1 MINRPSHILG
11 KRFTEKTLVSDF
23 TFLQFGQSDQTKLL
37 MFILVVGLAI
47 IGGIFAGAFGGLIK
61 QILFFPPRDSGNE
74 QISLIIGIVI
84 VVSLWLLETVRR
96 GFGAGLWKT
105 GLTIITIATV
115 GSILLRDLIFPLLLI
130 FFCLLGLSTIFIGF
144 LANSLSWSLINIV
157 FSKNRKVIE
166 RLHWIPVILASTGF
180 TFFWLESKIA
190 VAATPDL
197 LKLCKLLIGF
207 FLGLSLEGLCK
218 FIACSNQSE
227 SRRFVFLH
235 DWAVS
240 IGSWGGTSF
249 YGLDLSHVSFRGAGL
264 GNTDLRAKSLLRTCF
279 QDAVGLDRARVNNQC
294 LDLDNLKVQT
304 LLTQGSSQ
312 DQNFSHLNLRGAY
325 LQRAEMRGFNFSE
338 TNLTRADLQQ
348 ADLRRSCL
356 IYTQLAGAD
365 LQQVD
370 LRQANLTDANL
381 TGVDCRRADLRDIVL
396 VRAQVAQ
403 ADFSGADLTGACIE
417 DWSVSDKT
425 NFTNVR
431 CEYVYKK
438 HEDGQPTHRYPCDR
452 NFEPGEFAALFQ
464 QPENELELIF
474 KGDFSYSALSL
485 AFEKLKTERP
495 ELDLELKGI
504 EQRGNLWVVRVT
516 SSNPTIEGQ
525 LEQQI
530 SEVYQTATNS
540 DSLETTIKDSIYR
553 DYEDIKQRL
562 VDSQQQ
568 VRQWAG
574 IAESQAETL
583 KQLSKQ
589 TFGTNFYIEGSNIT
603 NLTGQG
609 QIEYTEAAGQIRS
622 LVTQSGTETQV
633 FQQVLSQLQDIA
645 TTPQMQTEL
654 IQQILLKEAQ
664 NDPAFRRFLL
674 QQQQQILT
682 ALPAGTIASAI
693 QDAIL
698 QLSIRSF

>member
-1 MINRPSHILG
+1 
-11 KRFTEKTLVSDF
+11 
-23 TFLQFGQSDQTKLL
+23 
-37 MFILVVGLAI
+37 
-47 IGGIFAGAFGGLIK
+47 
-61 QILFFPPRDSGNE
+61 
-74 QISLIIGIVI
+74 
-84 VVSLWLLETVRR
+84 
-96 GFGAGLWKT
+96 
-105 GLTIITIATV
+105 
-115 GSILLRDLIFPLLLI
+115 
-130 FFCLLGLSTIFIGF
+130 
-144 LANSLSWSLINIV
+144 
-157 FSKNRKVIE
+157 
-166 RLHWIPVILASTGF
+166 
-180 TFFWLESKIA
+180 
-190 VAATPDL
+190 
-197 LKLCKLLIGF
+197 
-207 FLGLSLEGLCK
+207 
-218 FIACSNQSE
+218 
-227 SRRFVFLH
+227 
-235 DWAVS
+235 
-240 IGSWGGTSF
+240 
-249 YGLDLSHVSFRGAGL
+249 
-264 GNTDLRAKSLLRTCF
+264 
-279 QDAVGLDRARVNNQC
+279 
-294 LDLDNLKVQT
+294 
-304 LLTQGSSQ
+304 
-312 DQNFSHLNLRGAY
+312 
-325 LQRAEMRGFNFSE
+325 
-338 TNLTRADLQQ
+338 
-348 ADLRRSCL
+348 
-356 IYTQLAGAD
+356 
-365 LQQVD
+365 
-370 LRQANLTDANL
+370 
-381 TGVDCRRADLRDIVL
+381 
-396 VRAQVAQ
+396 
-403 ADFSGADLTGACIE
+403 
-417 DWSVSDKT
+417 
-425 NFTNVR
+425 
-431 CEYVYKK
+431 
-438 HEDGQPTHRYPCDR
+438 
-452 NFEPGEFAALFQ
+452 FAALFQ